1 MDTQTYLDQFRS
13 EPLSAKSARERGIE
27 VGTRELSPN
36 LGALMVF
43 LSEAIDVRAVVE
55 AGTGSGK
62 IGRAHV

>member
-13 EPLSAKSARERGIE
+13 EPASAKSARERGIE

-36 LGALMVF
+36 LGALLVF
-43 LSEAIDVRAVVE
+43 LSEAIDE
-55 AGTGSGK
+55 